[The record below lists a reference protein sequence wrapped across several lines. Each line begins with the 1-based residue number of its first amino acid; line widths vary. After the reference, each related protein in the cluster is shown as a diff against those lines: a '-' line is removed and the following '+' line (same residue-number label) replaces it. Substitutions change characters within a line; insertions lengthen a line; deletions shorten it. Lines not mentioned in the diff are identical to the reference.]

1 MQMRPRANAPALA
14 SEQLAVRRKWKE
26 AGVIYRWAAELS
38 VTPQEISHNL
48 LAFGHSRR
56 ADRIREGPP
65 LLVSRKEKDG
75 REEDMRIASDGWAQ
89 K

>member
-14 SEQLAVRRKWKE
+14 SEQLAVRRKWKQ

-38 VTPQEISHNL
+38 VTPEEISHNL

-56 ADRIREGPP
+56 ADRIREGAP
-65 LLVSRKEKDG
+65 LLVSRKKKMGERKT
-75 REEDMRIASDGWAQ
+75 
-89 K
+89 